1 MLFTRIKNLIKQI
14 IMLET
19 KTKKSYLL
27 PSNNMTVIMIMI
39 KTIMMIM
46 IMKIIII
53 IINVIINM

>member
-1 MLFTRIKNLIKQI
+1 
-14 IMLET
+14 MLET

-53 IINVIINM
+53 IIINVIINM